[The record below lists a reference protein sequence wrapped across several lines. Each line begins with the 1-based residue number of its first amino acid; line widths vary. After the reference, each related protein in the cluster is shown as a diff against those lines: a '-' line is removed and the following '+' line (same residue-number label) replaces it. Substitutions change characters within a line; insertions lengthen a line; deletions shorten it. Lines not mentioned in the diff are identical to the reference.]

1 MEGAS
6 VPEDLAD
13 PAVSPEKT
21 PLRQV
26 AAYILMFL
34 FVVLTSVGAF
44 LIFPA
49 AGFIV
54 AGINC
59 GMYGYLLGAE

>member
-1 MEGAS
+1 MPDEAT
-6 VPEDLAD
+6 P
-13 PAVSPEKT
+13 PAVPAQTVT
-21 PLRQV
+21 PARQV
-26 AAYILMFL
+26 AAYVMMAL

-44 LIFPA
+44 LILPA

-59 GMYGYLLGAE
+59 GLYGYLLGAD